1 MKSLLIAVGVAGLLL
16 VNSSQA
22 QQSERVYPIFEL
34 TDEDVAMIDI
44 KDGYI
49 DDWEEVVGEPTLTA
63 IELRTYPQ
71 EGLYDPADMDLR
83 IWLAWHRAT
92 SRIYVAMERADDVF
106 VNDFNRGGGNDT
118 MGHNDSSIGIIV
130 DADHSGGEY
139 AGIAE
144 LTPEEDLLYYNYQ
157 AQWYQALAETYDSG
171 PRVTMIYTESKAQ
184 DDWFMEPP
192 YAEGGGRIYGEH
204 PTISVT
210 EFYITAF
217 DYFVWYSQEESAI
230 SELYPGKVIGLLI
243 FVADR
248 DENEVMPSSFYNLG
262 EFSDLSDT
270 FADCVLVD
278 PRGEIPE
285 ISAVE
290 SITWGRIKAQFVK

>member
-63 IELRTYPQ
+63 IELRTCPQ

-106 VNDFNRGGGNDT
+106 VNEFDRATHNYMDL
-118 MGHNDSSIGIIV
+118 NDSGISIVV
-130 DADHSGGEY
+130 DADHSGGGY
-139 AGIAE
+139 MGDME
-144 LTPEEDLLYYNYQ
+144 LTHEEQLLYYNYQ
-157 AQWYQALAETYDSG
+157 AQWYQALAETYDNG
-171 PRVTMIYTESKAQ
+171 PRVTMTFIDYFAE
-184 DDWFMEPP
+184 DDWFRHPP
-192 YAEGGGRIYGEH
+192 WAEGGGAVRGEN

-210 EFYITAF
+210 EFYITSF
-217 DYFVWYSQEESAI
+217 DRFVWHSPEESAI
-230 SELYPGKVIGLLI
+230 SELYPGKVLGLLI
-243 FVADR
+243 SVADR
-248 DENEVMPSSFYNLG
+248 DENKTMPSSYYYVG
-262 EFSDLSDT
+262 DFSNMSDN
-270 FADCVLVD
+270 FADCLLLG
-278 PRGEIPE
+278 PGGEIPDD
-285 ISAVE
+285 SAVE
-290 SITWGRIKAQFVK
+290 SITWGRLKSTFVK